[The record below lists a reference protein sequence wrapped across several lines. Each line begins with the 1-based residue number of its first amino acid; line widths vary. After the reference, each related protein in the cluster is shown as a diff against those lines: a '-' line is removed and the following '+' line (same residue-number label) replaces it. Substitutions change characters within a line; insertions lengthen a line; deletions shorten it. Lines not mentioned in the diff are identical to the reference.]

1 MIGKKN
7 KQIMLSF
14 FGLIR
19 PFTLL
24 APFTVSLSI
33 MVASFFYH
41 GGEFNNMILFQII
54 LPASISLSLLNGA
67 SNALNQATDYKS
79 DTISKP
85 YRPIPQGKISVKNAY
100 ILSLFLY
107 ALSYSM
113 AFLVH
118 STFFVFV
125 LIITFFTVS
134 YSVPPRMKD
143 KLVFNQVWIAIP
155 RGFLGI
161 LASWSVFGSVTH
173 PLPMVIASISALFL
187 FGGSI
192 TKDITDCNADR
203 ECGTKTLVNSFG
215 VKKAACMSFPFLF
228 FPFLLIPIAINLG
241 FLNPVFWVLT
251 FLAIPGIYIFKLM
264 IDKQMPSKFFENT
277 QAWSLMYLTYFIFAS
292 CFSVTTILST
302 LI

>member
-1 MIGKKN
+1 MIGKKD
-7 KQIMLSF
+7 KQMFLSF

-33 MVASFFYH
+33 MVASFYYH
-41 GGEFNNMILFQII
+41 GGEFSIDIFFQII
-54 LPASISLSLLNGA
+54 LPACVSLSLLNGA
-67 SNALNQATDYKS
+67 SNALNQATDHKS
-79 DTISKP
+79 DGISKP

-100 ILSLFLY
+100 VISLLLYGLSFF
-107 ALSYSM
+107 M
-113 AFLVH
+113 AFIIH

-143 KLVFNQVWIAIP
+143 KLVFNQLWIAIP

-161 LASWSVFGSVTH
+161 LASWSVFGSVLN
-173 PLPMVIASISALFL
+173 PLPLIIAAVAALFL
-187 FGGSI
+187 FGGCI
-192 TKDITDCNADR
+192 TKDITDCNADKQ
-203 ECGTKTLVNSFG
+203 CGTKTLVNRYG
-215 VKKAACMSFPFLF
+215 IEKAAFLSLPFLF
-228 FPFLLIPIAINLG
+228 FPFLLIPLAINFG
-241 FLNPVFWVLT
+241 FLKPVFWFLT

-264 IDKQMPSKFFENT
+264 IVKQKPSRFFENT

-292 CFSVTTILST
+292 SFSMLTILSVVV
-302 LI
+302 